1 MAACEDIGD
10 KEGDG
15 VLKSTP
21 RPSQIRRGFST
32 EHCISFHNEL
42 FILEDFALNC
52 FLINNSSSIDL
63 VNCIIEHGN
72 MKSFYNGC

>member
-32 EHCISFHNEL
+32 EHCIVYTGL